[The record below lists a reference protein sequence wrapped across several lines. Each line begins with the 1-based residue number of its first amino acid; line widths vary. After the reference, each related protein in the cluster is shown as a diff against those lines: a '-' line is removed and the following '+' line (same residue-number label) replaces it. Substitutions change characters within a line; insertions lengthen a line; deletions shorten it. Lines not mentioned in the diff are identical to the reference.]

1 VLESADLPKPG
12 QKIGRYSLDEL
23 LGEGG
28 MGAVFAATN
37 DVTGRAVAIKWMLP
51 AMARSAEAVARFLAE
66 ARATA
71 RIEHPNVIQVL
82 DVGQDGPAPF
92 LVMERLRGESL
103 GERLERVG
111 RLSVSETLAIMIPAC
126 RGIAEAHAEGIIH
139 RDLKPDNIFLCQGKD
154 GSKRP
159 PKVLDFGISKLYEE
173 GSANKLTQTGAI
185 MGTPLY
191 MSPEQI
197 SARLDPDPSFDI
209 YAVGVVLYEC
219 LAGQPPFDG
228 DSLFALLQKIGTGDC
243 RPLHVACPD
252 VPEEVSNVVMRAMHA
267 DRAHRH
273 PTIKALITDLESL
286 QSRGF
291 RSNPS
296 QGQAPYPSTRVGPPN
311 TGPVVPK
318 TQDGGHRSG
327 PVSAPD
333 TLRDSG
339 PRTGPTSG
347 SGAVQAQPTH
357 AHGGGGSQTPMWVF
371 GLAIG
376 LLVLFLAVMGGGIF
390 WCASR
395 GPGGGGSTS
404 GNAPGAPVPPTTP
417 SAPAAPATGNPSTNP
432 APGSGGQIVNAPT
445 IDLMGRGSCTPSF
458 HGRTMVIASQGT
470 ITITTTQGFRVSG
483 NLTVGFPQSAVEA
496 GQVSLS
502 SQGRIDHPDT
512 IVHLMQDQTMWMNLA
527 NDATGVLG
535 GGAPDPISG
544 RIVIR
549 SFDADTGVSD
559 LTFENVVLQNTQDEG
574 LCTLNG
580 TVRTVGTSTGF

>member
-1 VLESADLPKPG
+1 
-12 QKIGRYSLDEL
+12 
-23 LGEGG
+23 

-111 RLSVSETLAIMIPAC
+111 RLSVGETIEVMVHAC

-154 GSKRP
+154 GSKRA

-219 LAGQPPFDG
+219 LAGHPPFDG
-228 DSLFALLQKIGTGDC
+228 DSLFALLQKIGTGDT

-252 VPEEVSNVVMRAMHA
+252 IPEEVSNVVMRAMHA
-267 DRAHRH
+267 DREHRH
-273 PTIKALITDLESL
+273 PTVAALIADLESL

-291 RSNPS
+291 RNDPAAGGGA
-296 QGQAPYPSTRVGPPN
+296 QTPPTRVGPPN
-311 TGPVVPK
+311 TGPMVPR
-318 TQDGGHRSG
+318 THASARGSG

-333 TLRDSG
+333 TIRN
-339 PRTGPTSG
+339 TGPG
-347 SGAVQAQPTH
+347 SGAAL
-357 AHGGGGSQTPMWVF
+357 HGSTQGGGSHTPMWVF

-376 LLVLFLAVMGGGIF
+376 LLALFVAVMGGGIF

-395 GPGGGGSTS
+395 GGNNGNSNNSGGPNVNVGPTPPTQP
-404 GNAPGAPVPPTTP
+404 NTPTPPTTP
-417 SAPAAPATGNPSTNP
+417 TAPSAVT
-432 APGSGGQIVNAPT
+432 NAPT
-445 IDLMGRGSCTPSF
+445 IDLMGRGTCTPSF
-458 HGRTMVIASQGT
+458 HGRTMVMASQGT
-470 ITITTTQGFRVSG
+470 ITINTSQGFRMAG
-483 NLTVGFPQSAVEA
+483 NLTLGFPASAVQA
-496 GQVSLS
+496 GSVDLS
-502 SQGRIDHPDT
+502 SQGRMDAPDT

-527 NDATGVLG
+527 NDATGVLTG
-535 GGAPDPISG
+535 NAPDPISG

-549 SFDADTGVSD
+549 QFDADSGVSD
-559 LTFENVVLQNTQDEG
+559 LTFENVVLQNTQDDG

>member
-1 VLESADLPKPG
+1 MVDPSDLPQPG
-12 QKIGRYSLDEL
+12 QRIGRYRVEKL

-111 RLSVSETLAIMIPAC
+111 RLSVAETLEVMIPAC
-126 RGIAEAHAEGIIH
+126 RGIAEAHTEGIIH

-154 GSKRP
+154 GSKRA

-209 YAVGVVLYEC
+209 YAVGVVLYQC
-219 LAGQPPFDG
+219 LAGYPPFDG
-228 DSLFALLQKIGTGDC
+228 DSLFALLQKIGTGDT
-243 RPLHVACPD
+243 RPLHVAAPD
-252 VPEEVSNVVMRAMHA
+252 VPEEVSNVVMRAMHV
-267 DRAHRH
+267 DRQHRH
-273 PTIKALITDLESL
+273 PTVQALIADLESL
-286 QSRGF
+286 QQRGF
-291 RSNPS
+291 QNDPA
-296 QGQAPYPSTRVGPPN
+296 GGAPAPHTPPTRVGPPN
-311 TGPVVPK
+311 TGPMVPQ
-318 TQDGGHRSG
+318 TQPSGHGSG
-327 PVSAPD
+327 PISAPD
-333 TLRDSG
+333 TLRE
-339 PRTGPTSG
+339 TGPTTG
-347 SGAVQAQPTH
+347 MAAQPT
-357 AHGGGGSQTPMWVF
+357 GGGSTPMWVF
-371 GLAIG
+371 FLAIG
-376 LLVLFLAVMGGGIF
+376 LLLLFVAVMGGGIF

-395 GPGGGGSTS
+395 GGGNGNNNPNNGNGPNLNVTPNPPTAP
-404 GNAPGAPVPPTTP
+404 NAPTAPTAPT
-417 SAPAAPATGNPSTNP
+417 APNA
-432 APGSGGQIVNAPT
+432 VFNAPT

-458 HGRTMVIASQGT
+458 HGRTMVVVSQGI
-470 ITITTTQGFRVSG
+470 ITISTTQGFRVSG
-483 NLTVGFPQSAVEA
+483 NLSLGFPASAVQA
-496 GQVSLS
+496 GAVDLS
-502 SQGRIDHPDT
+502 TRGRIDAPDT
-512 IVHLMQDQTMWMNLA
+512 IVHLMQDQTMWMNMA
-527 NDATGVLG
+527 TDATGVLTN
-535 GGAPDPISG
+535 GAPDPISG
-544 RIVIR
+544 RIIIR
-549 SFDADTGVSD
+549 QFDGNAGISD